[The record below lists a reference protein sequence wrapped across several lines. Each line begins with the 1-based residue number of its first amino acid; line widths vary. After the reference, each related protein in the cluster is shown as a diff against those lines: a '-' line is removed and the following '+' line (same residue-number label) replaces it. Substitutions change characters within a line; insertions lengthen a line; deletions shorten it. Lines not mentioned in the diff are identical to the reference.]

1 MSSIRVLSGKISPE
15 VITMRLPV
23 SEFSLLVPPAFLV
36 NAHPHTGVRMNAEGF
51 GIQVLTGQL
60 IWVTLIPAGNYL
72 DGSKTS
78 RSNFALI
85 GRIILY
91 QNNRA

>member
-1 MSSIRVLSGKISPE
+1 
-15 VITMRLPV
+15 
-23 SEFSLLVPPAFLV
+23 
-36 NAHPHTGVRMNAEGF
+36 MNAEGF